1 MIVQLA
7 ALLAGGALALQGGR
21 WLHRYNR
28 AAIADA
34 ERRYPPVGEFL
45 GEPGARLHYVCR
57 GAGAPVVLFH
67 GAAGT
72 LHDFDYVIDALAQE
86 YRVCV
91 FDRPG
96 HGYSDA
102 LPPARDTAEVQSELF
117 RDALRTLGLERP
129 VLVGYSWGA
138 ALALR
143 YAFDH
148 PDEVGALVLIG
159 GTTHIGTAPRNP
171 LYWILRTPYASDT
184 LIALGL
190 VPIGRPY
197 MATPLAKVFAPDSTP
212 GEYLERARAMWVRP
226 APVRAMTRDF
236 HGLAAAL
243 RDLRPRY
250 AQLRVPVVVVAG
262 DKDRLVDHERNSLA
276 FAREVPDAEMILVP
290 GAGHGLPQARPDAII
305 EAIRRAAAKREG

>member
-1 MIVQLA
+1 MGPLGF
-7 ALLAGGALALQGGR
+7 LAGAAGIAAGAGALAR
-21 WLHRYNR
+21 WNR

-34 ERRYPPVGEFL
+34 ERRYPPAGEFL
-45 GEPGARLHYVCR
+45 TADGVRLHYVAR
-57 GAGAPVVLFH
+57 GAGVPVVLLH

-72 LHDFDYVIDALAQE
+72 LHDFDYVVEQLARDF
-86 YRVCV
+86 RVVV

-102 LPPARDTAEVQSELF
+102 LPAARDTADVQSRILY
-117 RDALRTLGLERP
+117 DALAQLGVERP

-148 PDEVGALVLIG
+148 ADETGALVLLG
-159 GTTHIGTAPRNP
+159 GTTHVGTAPRNL
-171 LYWILRTPYASDT
+171 LYWILRTPGAADALLS
-184 LIALGL
+184 LGL

-197 MATPLAKVFAPDSTP
+197 IGVPLAKVFAPDSAP
-212 GEYLERARAMWVRP
+212 RDYLERARAMWVRP

-236 HGLAAAL
+236 HGLADAL

-250 AQLRVPVVVVAG
+250 PELRVPAVVVAG
-262 DKDRLVDHERNSLA
+262 DRDRLVDHERNSLA
-276 FAREVPDAEMILVP
+276 FAREAPDTEMILVP
-290 GAGHGLPQARPDAII
+290 GAGHGLPQVRPDAVI
-305 EAIRRAAAKREG
+305 EAIRRAVAKREG

>member
-1 MIVQLA
+1 MGPLG
-7 ALLAGGALALQGGR
+7 LLAGAAGAALAARTLLG
-21 WLHRYNR
+21 WNR
-28 AAIADA
+28 AAVADA
-34 ERRYPPVGEFL
+34 ERRYPPTGAFL
-45 GEPGARLHYVCR
+45 TAAGTRLHYIDR
-57 GAGAPVVLFH
+57 GHGVPVVLLH

-72 LHDFDYVIDALAQE
+72 LHDFDYVVDGLAE
-86 YRVCV
+86 RFRVIV

-102 LPPARDTAEVQSELF
+102 LPAARDTAAVQSEML
-117 RDALRTLGLERP
+117 RDMLRQLGVERP

-148 PDEVGALVLIG
+148 PEGTGSLVLLG

-171 LYWILRTPYASDT
+171 LYWILRTPYASE
-184 LIALGL
+184 ALLRFGL

-197 MATPLAKVFAPDSTP
+197 IGVPLAKVFAPDSAP
-212 GEYLERARAMWVRP
+212 RDYLERARAMWVRP

-243 RDLRPRY
+243 RELRPRY
-250 AQLRVPVVVVAG
+250 PELLVPVVVVAG
-262 DKDRLVDHERNSLA
+262 ERDKLVDHERNSLA
-276 FAREVPDAEMILVP
+276 FAREAPDAEMILVP
-290 GAGHGLPQARPDAII
+290 GAGHGLPQVRPDAVI